1 MKKHLTFIPL
11 GIGIS
16 AGLIY
21 IISVIRFRI
30 IGDSTTLLQ
39 ILSNL
44 RIYLYVSIAGFLV
57 YLFLRVL
64 FLVNVKEKEVVKTKK
79 EVVTEYHY
87 DDKKIEPKYEYIEE
101 TKVETPK
108 KVVVKETVVKEE
120 NSRYNKYCYNCG
132 KELYKDDNYC
142 RNCGCYQNNKKQKSS
157 TLRFIINLIE
167 IIIMILIIYFA
178 IMYLL
183 DYKQKNV
190 TTFKSPF
197 KITITK

>member
-44 RIYLYVSIAGFLV
+44 RIYLYISIAGFLV
-57 YLFLRVL
+57 YLFLRIL
-64 FLVNVKEKEVVKTKK
+64 FLVNAKEKDVVKTKK

-87 DDKKIEPKYEYIEE
+87 EDDKSKTLTPEYDYLRETSVEE
-101 TKVETPK
+101 PK
-108 KVVVKETVVKEE
+108 KVVVTKTVIHEE
-120 NSRYNKYCYNCG
+120 INNQNKYCYNCG
-132 KELYKDDNYC
+132 EKLYKEDNYC
-142 RNCGCYQNNKKQKSS
+142 RNCGCYQKQNKKKNSK
-157 TLRFIINLIE
+157 LHFIIYSRDI
-167 IIIMILIIYFA
+167 
-178 IMYLL
+178 
-183 DYKQKNV
+183 DYYDFNYIFWNHV
-190 TTFKSPF
+190 FSGL
-197 KITITK
+197 